1 MRKLYFVKICIFV
14 VQVDSKLLSDL
25 VQIKILEKEDNFS
38 IKGPGSLIQIS
49 LLFDFFFFSFDV
61 RLHIFL
67 FKNDVDSISCL

>member
-49 LLFDFFFFSFDV
+49 LLFDFFFF
-61 RLHIFL
+61 IWC
-67 FKNDVDSISCL
+67 SIAHFSV